1 MIRAFFIL
9 FCSLIF
15 SSCSSKVPT
24 LESRIETVFSYAK
37 KENLIDEIVNTTN
50 FDLFSLQNKN
60 SSCKNLNIYLEKIA
74 KGKPKEDMQH
84 VRECLSSDSDGYY
97 YMHLNDLF
105 IIFGSKLSEGVII
118 FQEKEFYLG
127 L

>member
-1 MIRAFFIL
+1 MSNKQKIDLHQNVHFKL
-9 FCSLIF
+9 T
-15 SSCSSKVPT
+15 KMG
-24 LESRIETVFSYAK
+24 K
-37 KENLIDEIVNTTN
+37 KT
-50 FDLFSLQNKN
+50 
-60 SSCKNLNIYLEKIA
+60 LNIYLEKIA

-84 VRECLSSDSDGYY
+84 VRECLSPDSDGYY

>member
-1 MIRAFFIL
+1 MSNKQKINLHQNVHFKL
-9 FCSLIF
+9 T
-15 SSCSSKVPT
+15 KMG
-24 LESRIETVFSYAK
+24 K
-37 KENLIDEIVNTTN
+37 KT
-50 FDLFSLQNKN
+50 
-60 SSCKNLNIYLEKIA
+60 LNIYLEKIA
-74 KGKPKEDMQH
+74 KGKSKEDMQH
-84 VRECLSSDSDGYY
+84 IRECLAPDSDGYY

>member
-1 MIRAFFIL
+1 M
-9 FCSLIF
+9 SN
-15 SSCSSKVPT
+15 KQ
-24 LESRIETVFSYAK
+24 K
-37 KENLIDEIVNTTN
+37 ID
-50 FDLFSLQNKN
+50 LHQNVYFKLT
-60 SSCKNLNIYLEKIA
+60 KIGRKTLNIYLEKIA

-84 VRECLSSDSDGYY
+84 VRECLSPDSDGYY

>member
-1 MIRAFFIL
+1 MSNKQKINLHQNVHFKL
-9 FCSLIF
+9 T
-15 SSCSSKVPT
+15 KMG
-24 LESRIETVFSYAK
+24 K
-37 KENLIDEIVNTTN
+37 KA
-50 FDLFSLQNKN
+50 
-60 SSCKNLNIYLEKIA
+60 LNIYLEKIA

-84 VRECLSSDSDGYY
+84 VRECLSPDSDGHY

>member
-1 MIRAFFIL
+1 MPNKQKINLHQNVHFKLTKIG
-9 FCSLIF
+9 
-15 SSCSSKVPT
+15 
-24 LESRIETVFSYAK
+24 K
-37 KENLIDEIVNTTN
+37 KA
-50 FDLFSLQNKN
+50 
-60 SSCKNLNIYLEKIA
+60 LNIYLEKIA

-84 VRECLSSDSDGYY
+84 VRECLSPDSDGYY

-105 IIFGSKLSEGVII
+105 IIFGQKLSEGVII